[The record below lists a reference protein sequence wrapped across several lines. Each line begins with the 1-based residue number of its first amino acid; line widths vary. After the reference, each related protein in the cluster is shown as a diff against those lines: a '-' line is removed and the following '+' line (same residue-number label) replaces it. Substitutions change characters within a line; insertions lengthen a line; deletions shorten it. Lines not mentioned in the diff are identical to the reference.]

1 MPRAARKK
9 GEYGYYHLT
18 MRGVGKQIIFEER
31 GDYIHFLNLLK
42 RFGLDTNVR
51 ICAFCLMENHVH
63 LLIYDP
69 EDHLSLFMQKL
80 GGGYSWYFNY
90 KYERTGHLFQDR
102 FGSVPIES
110 EERLLTVL
118 RYILNNPREAGI
130 CRASEYEWSSYSR
143 YGDPNSFVDT
153 LVLQELLGSFEEY
166 DKFINAKDEEQGEYG
181 QFPMSL
187 SGTVRTVPGVPGPGH
202 TRTVPIVPRE
212 PAPLSHKKH
221 DDEWAK
227 TVIREALNGQT
238 GTVLRTYDWQKRN
251 EILKELKEKGL
262 SVRQIERLTGIS
274 KSVVQRA

>member
-1 MPRAARKK
+1 MPRAARRKC
-9 GEYGYYHLT
+9 EYGYYHLT

-31 GDYIHFLNLLK
+31 CDYIHFLNLLK

-69 EDHLSLFMQKL
+69 DDHLSLFMQKL
-80 GGGYSWYFNY
+80 GGGYSWYFNH
-90 KYERTGHLFQDR
+90 KYERIGHLFQDR

-130 CRASEYEWSSYSR
+130 CSAPEYEWSSYSR

-166 DKFINAKDEEQGEYG
+166 AAFINAEDEEHENPVVHERQ
-181 QFPMSL
+181 
-187 SGTVRTVPGVPGPGH
+187 
-202 TRTVPIVPRE
+202 
-212 PAPLSHKKH
+212 SHN
-221 DDEWAK
+221 DEWAK
-227 TVIREALNGQT
+227 AVIRETLNGQT
-238 GTVLRTYDWQKRN
+238 GTVLRSFDWQKRN
-251 EILKELKEKGL
+251 KVLSELKEKGL